1 MKSATFTAIILALFL
16 SPASAHPRHHHH
28 HYRHHY
34 AQHRINPVVEGL
46 GMGLA
51 VMLER
56 AEASKR
62 DRDGTGWPN
71 LVDVPPHGWPMQPYH
86 NPVQRVVGR
95 FVEGI
100 EQVLPHPAG
109 CPRTAFCG
117 CAAAAYLGLHDRS
130 LWLASEWFRFPPAAP
145 GPGMA
150 AVRRHHVFVITE
162 NLGNGNVMAYDA
174 NSGRHATRL
183 HEVSL
188 RGYTVVNP
196 NGGGKWA
203 RL

>member
-1 MKSATFTAIILALFL
+1 
-16 SPASAHPRHHHH
+16 
-28 HYRHHY
+28 
-34 AQHRINPVVEGL
+34 
-46 GMGLA
+46 
-51 VMLER
+51 
-56 AEASKR
+56 
-62 DRDGTGWPN
+62 
-71 LVDVPPHGWPMQPYH
+71 
-86 NPVQRVVGR
+86 
-95 FVEGI
+95 
-100 EQVLPHPAG
+100 
-109 CPRTAFCG
+109 
-117 CAAAAYLGLHDRS
+117 
-130 LWLASEWFRFPPAAP
+130 
-145 GPGMA
+145 MA